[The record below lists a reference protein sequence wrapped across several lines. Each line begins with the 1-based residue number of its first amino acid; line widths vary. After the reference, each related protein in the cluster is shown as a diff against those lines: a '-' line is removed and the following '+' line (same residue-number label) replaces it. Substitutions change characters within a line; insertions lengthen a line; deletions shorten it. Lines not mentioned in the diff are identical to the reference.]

1 MHEAAAGKCQEQVTM
16 TAEPPENPVTE
27 GVRSLEVRWIFPGQ
41 MESAVARWFGRFP
54 AETGHARTPTSWIRR
69 CAGCR

>member
-1 MHEAAAGKCQEQVTM
+1 M
-16 TAEPPENPVTE
+16 TAELPESPVTD

-41 MESAVARWFGRFP
+41 LQTAVADWFGRFP
-54 AETGHARTPTSWIRR
+54 TGTSHARTPTSWIRS